1 MFCLKSKT
9 SCNGGGDSD
18 KWGWR
23 NLTWL
28 MNCPNDET
36 SWPDR
41 AVVWNSRYIRR
52 KRGLDKESNINKLLK
67 RDTYDFKNK

>member
-1 MFCLKSKT
+1 
-9 SCNGGGDSD
+9 
-18 KWGWR
+18 
-23 NLTWL
+23 